1 MQKVYKISVFKT
13 LALQFTI
20 NCLEFLLSAAGLIYF
35 VTADSN
41 EYKSFSFVI
50 PVLFL
55 FLIFSFAESVRLAIL
70 LSYKITI
77 TDDGQLVES
86 QMFHNDRI
94 LSIQDISQIKWD
106 VVGILPGLGELLLG
120 RWGGNVGDTI
130 GSSLM
135 KSFNRPIAIGRLAFY
150 GWGTRLINAT
160 YSNFP
165 RYATS
170 SLLAN
175 YIKSLKPDIICDQE
189 ALEHQ
194 QNVQARRREAFKWLL
209 IGLISFAI
217 IIGLLVLVKIKSKL
231 DFRQKFIHLL
241 YCIPVTSVNLR
252 PIHSSIIVLRPLQ

>member
-13 LALQFTI
+13 LALQFVI

-35 VTADSN
+35 VTASGN
-41 EYKSFSFVI
+41 AYKTFSFVI

-55 FLIFSFAESVRLAIL
+55 FLIFSFAQSVRLAIL

-77 TDDGQLVES
+77 TNDGRLVES
-86 QMFHNDRI
+86 QFFHNDRI

-106 VVGILPGLGELLLG
+106 VVGVLPGFGELLFG
-120 RWGGNVGDTI
+120 RWGGSVGDTI
-130 GSSLM
+130 GIGLM
-135 KSFNRPIAIGRLAFY
+135 KTFNRPTAIGRFAFY
-150 GWGTRLINAT
+150 GWGTRLINST

-175 YIKSLKPDIICDQE
+175 DIKSLKPDIICDQE

-209 IGLISFAI
+209 IGIIIFAI
-217 IIGLLVLVKIKSKL
+217 IIGLFVLVKI
-231 DFRQKFIHLL
+231 
-241 YCIPVTSVNLR
+241 
-252 PIHSSIIVLRPLQ
+252 